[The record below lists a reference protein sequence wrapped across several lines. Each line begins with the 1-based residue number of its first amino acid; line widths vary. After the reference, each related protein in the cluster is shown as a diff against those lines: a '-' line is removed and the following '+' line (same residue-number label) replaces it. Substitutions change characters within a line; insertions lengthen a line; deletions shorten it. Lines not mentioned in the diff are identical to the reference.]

1 MTIGGAAILCADK
14 GASTGWARSTRNEDQ
29 KSGQASDTAMGAIV
43 ILGASLSSIK
53 VNDGVMRK
61 AVESSYMAALD
72 VAEQLVLDGMP
83 FREAHKITA
92 LLVQKAHADKI
103 SLEQT

>member
-1 MTIGGAAILCADK
+1 
-14 GASTGWARSTRNEDQ
+14 
-29 KSGQASDTAMGAIV
+29 
-43 ILGASLSSIK
+43 
-53 VNDGVMRK
+53 MRK

-92 LLVQKAHADKI
+92 LAEQLQKAFLI
-103 SLEQT
+103 EQT